1 MKKRILCFGDSNTWG
16 YIAAS
21 GGVRYPEGVR
31 WTSRLAE
38 LLGEEY
44 VVIEEGQNGRA
55 TVWIDPIENHMAGIA
70 YLEPCLESQAPID
83 LMILMLGTNDTKP
96 YFAVNEYN
104 IAASAA
110 RLADMAQKSA
120 FGREGSPI
128 KVLLVAPILI
138 DNPAPFPGIF
148 DARSEE
154 VSRGFAKT
162 CAAEAERLQCAFLDA
177 SQIAQPDPADGIH
190 LSEEGH
196 VKLAQAMYE
205 KVKEL
210 IG

>member
-1 MKKRILCFGDSNTWG
+1 M
-16 YIAAS
+16 
-21 GGVRYPEGVR
+21 
-31 WTSRLAE
+31 
-38 LLGEEY
+38 
-44 VVIEEGQNGRA
+44 
-55 TVWIDPIENHMAGIA
+55 
-70 YLEPCLESQAPID
+70 
-83 LMILMLGTNDTKP
+83 
-96 YFAVNEYN
+96 
-104 IAASAA
+104 
-110 RLADMAQKSA
+110 
-120 FGREGSPI
+120 
-128 KVLLVAPILI
+128 LLVAPILI

-162 CAAEAERLQCAFLDA
+162 YAAEAERLQCAFLDA

-196 VKLAQAMYE
+196 AKLAQAMYE